1 MELIAGKLEELASV
15 AGEIIEFAGDR
26 RVILLNG
33 KMGVGKTTLIKE
45 ICLKLGVKENVS
57 SPTFGIVNEY
67 LGENAP
73 IYHFDA
79 YRLKD
84 EEEAYDIG
92 IEDYLY
98 SGNWCFIEWPEK
110 IENLLPLQNE
120 LMEVNISE
128 NKELRT
134 YKLISL

>member
-1 MELIAGKLEELASV
+1 MELKTDKLEELSFV
-15 AGEIIEFAGDR
+15 AEEIIKSAVDKR
-26 RVILLNG
+26 IILLNG
-33 KMGVGKTTLIKE
+33 EMGVGKTTLIKE
-45 ICLKLGVKENVS
+45 ICLKLGVEENVS

-67 LGENAP
+67 KGGETT

-79 YRLKD
+79 YRIED

-98 SGNWCFIEWPEK
+98 SGHWCFIEWPDK
-110 IENLLPLQNE
+110 IENVLPSSDE

-128 NKELRT
+128 ENGLRT
-134 YKLISL
+134 YKIS